1 MASSCF
7 PGARDP
13 RPAGTEGCDPRAPL
27 RGQTSRAKEILK
39 PWSFLDCEVPVTVF
53 REVLAAY
60 LCPLSLLSQ
69 IWFQNQRAKW
79 RKQKS
84 GSPGAP
90 KQLNEAGL
98 ALTTY
103 LDVVVSG

>member
-1 MASSCF
+1 M
-7 PGARDP
+7 
-13 RPAGTEGCDPRAPL
+13 
-27 RGQTSRAKEILK
+27 K

-53 REVLAAY
+53 REGTCCLS
-60 LCPLSLLSQ
+60 LSSLSLLSQ

-84 GSPGAP
+84 DSPGAP